1 MNISGIRPT
10 AGFYSYNSIKTNALH
25 EEQNLEDS
33 NVKEN
38 EKKEPEREFSR
49 EKQNF
54 TSYDYAKNYRPDVTY
69 QLNENPVNVEQLDI
83 DKMKS
88 DLKKDQILQRYQY
101 FVRGTDGLGKTQ
113 AKEQVAQRWTENFIL

>member
-33 NVKEN
+33 NAKEN

-54 TSYDYAKNYRPDVTY
+54 TSYDYAKSYRPDVTY
-69 QLNENPVNVEQLDI
+69 RLNESPVNVEQLDI
-83 DKMKS
+83 DKMRS
-88 DLKKDQILQRYQY
+88 DLKKDQILQQYQY
-101 FVRGTDGLGKTQ
+101 FVRGTDSLGKTQ
-113 AKEQVAQRWTENFIL
+113 AKEQVAHRWTENFIL

>member
-25 EEQNLEDS
+25 EQQNLEGS

-38 EKKEPEREFSR
+38 EKNEPEREFSG
-49 EKQNF
+49 EQQKF
-54 TSYDYAKNYRPDVTY
+54 TSFDYAKNYRPDVIY
-69 QLNENPVNVEQLDI
+69 QLSENRVDVEQLDI

-88 DLKKDQILQRYQY
+88 DLKKDQILQQYQY
-101 FVRGTDGLGKTQ
+101 FVRGTDGIGKAQ
-113 AKEQVAQRWTENFIL
+113 ASEKVAQRWTENFIL

>member
-33 NVKEN
+33 NAKEN

-54 TSYDYAKNYRPDVTY
+54 TSYDYAKSYRPDVTY
-69 QLNENPVNVEQLDI
+69 QLNENPVNVEQRDI

-88 DLKKDQILQRYQY
+88 DLKKDQILQQYQY
-101 FVRGTDGLGKTQ
+101 FVRGTDSLGKTL

>member
-10 AGFYSYNSIKTNALH
+10 AGFYSYNSIKTNALQK
-25 EEQNLEDS
+25 EQNLEDS
-33 NVKEN
+33 NAKEN

-54 TSYDYAKNYRPDVTY
+54 TSYDYAKSYRPDVTY
-69 QLNENPVNVEQLDI
+69 QLNENPVNVEQRDI

-88 DLKKDQILQRYQY
+88 DLKKDQILQQYQY
-101 FVRGTDGLGKTQ
+101 FVRGTDALGKAQ
-113 AKEQVAQRWTENFIL
+113 AKEKVAQRWTENFIL